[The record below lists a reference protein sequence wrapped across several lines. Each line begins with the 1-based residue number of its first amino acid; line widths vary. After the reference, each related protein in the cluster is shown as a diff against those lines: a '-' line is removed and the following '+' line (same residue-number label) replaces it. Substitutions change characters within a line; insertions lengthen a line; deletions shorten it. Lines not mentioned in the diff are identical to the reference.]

1 MSKQARLITFI
12 DQARTRL
19 LQLRRRLWR
28 EIVDDDPSRA
38 ERVDHVLA
46 DHPPRPDHTHLN
58 TQLSASADLPLTGV
72 LCLNCQ
78 IELSLDDLL
87 DDVMI
92 CPTCRGTVDNRLRD
106 RGDRTA

>member
-1 MSKQARLITFI
+1 MSQHDRLIGTII

-19 LQLRRRLWR
+19 LQWWRRLWR
-28 EIVDDDPSRA
+28 EIVDDDPSPA
-38 ERVDHVLA
+38 ETVDHLLA
-46 DHPPRPDHTHLN
+46 DHPPRPNHHAHLI
-58 TQLSASADLPLTGV
+58 AAEDLPSSGV

-92 CPTCRGTVDNRLRD
+92 CPACRGAVDNRLRD
-106 RGDRTA
+106 RGDRSA